1 VTDLLPQTREQAR
14 ARPAGWRSVGRRTAL
29 GQNKP
34 GAGQRRFWHG
44 KPVLQF
50 VAAGLLVLAVLV
62 LAIYWLA
69 GRAALNEAV
78 HDAHSRS
85 TLLERSVI
93 RPEMPRGLITSQP
106 TAVAEFN
113 KVVQRQVLGGWL
125 VRVKIWDTSGRIVYS
140 DDPRLIGQQ
149 FTLDAAK
156 MKVLSSGSFGHVT
169 GGLSHLDE
177 PENKFE
183 QASRKLYEA
192 YAFTRSP
199 EGQPLLFEAY
209 YRYSDLSTRS
219 NEVLSGFL
227 PISIGGLLLFE
238 IITLPLVWRLA
249 TRIRQGREERER
261 LLRRA
266 VDASDA
272 ERRRIAADLHD
283 GVVQELAG
291 ASFALA
297 AAAKS
302 LHDEPAISASLDRV
316 AAGVRQSMRSLR
328 STLVE
333 IYPPNLHTEGLA
345 AALGD
350 LLAPLPG
357 SGLST
362 SLEVPDTLD
371 LGREVAAIVFRVAQE
386 AVRNTQRHAQA
397 TVLTVKVT
405 TTSETVILTVT
416 DDGRGF
422 DPLRGADQGHV
433 GLRLLGDLAAEAGGT
448 FEARSTSDSGTTIR
462 LEVPR

>member
-1 VTDLLPQTREQAR
+1 VTDLLPHSREQAQTR
-14 ARPAGWRSVGRRTAL
+14 SSGWRLAA
-29 GQNKP
+29 KP
-34 GAGQRRFWHG
+34 GADARRIWRG
-44 KPVLQF
+44 RPVLQF
-50 VAAGLLVLAVLV
+50 VTAGLLVLGVLV
-62 LAIYWLA
+62 LAICWLA

-78 HDAHSRS
+78 DDAHSRS

-106 TAVAEFN
+106 AAVAEFN

-125 VRVKIWDTSGRIVYS
+125 VRVKIWDASGRIVYS

-149 FTLDAAK
+149 FALDAAE
-156 MKVLSSGSFGHVT
+156 MKVLDSGAFGRVT

-183 QASRKLYEA
+183 QADRKLYEA

-219 NEVLSGFL
+219 NQVLSGFL
-227 PISIGGLLLFE
+227 PISIGALLLFE

-266 VDASDA
+266 VEASDA

-302 LHDEPAISASLDRV
+302 LHGEPAISASLDRV

-362 SLEVPDTLD
+362 SLEVPDALD
-371 LGREVAAIVFRVAQE
+371 LRREVAAILFRVAQE
-386 AVRNTQRHAQA
+386 SVRNTQRHAGA

-405 TTSETVILTVT
+405 MTAETVILTVT
-416 DDGRGF
+416 DNGRGF
-422 DPLRGADQGHV
+422 DPRQGAAEGHV
-433 GLRLLGDLAAEAGGT
+433 GLRLLHDLAAEAGGT
-448 FEARSTSDSGTTIR
+448 FEPRSALGAGTTVR